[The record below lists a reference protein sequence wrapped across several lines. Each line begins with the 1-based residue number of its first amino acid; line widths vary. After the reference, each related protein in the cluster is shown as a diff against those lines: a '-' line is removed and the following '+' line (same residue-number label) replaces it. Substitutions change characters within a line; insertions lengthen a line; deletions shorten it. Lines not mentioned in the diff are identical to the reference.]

1 MNTQNINIIAID
13 IAKSSLQVQ
22 TENSSFTVGNDKGG
36 FQRLSKHLSKLS
48 KPHVVCEATGG
59 YERPLVRHLFE
70 KEVLVSVVNPS
81 TVRAFAKGEGIKA
94 KTDPI
99 DAKMLL
105 KYGQTRELKPSQR
118 PDPAREE
125 LAALMDRRSQLSD
138 SLTREKNRLDKEPV
152 FTRKLI
158 EKSARFLE
166 KQIEEVD
173 KRIEGILTSNE
184 ALCTTVD
191 RMTKVKGVGRTT
203 ALTILSY
210 LPDLDTLTRGQMVS
224 LTGLAPFNRES
235 GKTRSRAFI
244 QGGRAK
250 VRKCLYMAAKCAA
263 QHNDVIKTY
272 VTRLVD
278 AGQPYKSALVAAMRK
293 ILICLRSL
301 LMNPKFKLA

>member
-1 MNTQNINIIAID
+1 MNTQNINIIAVD

-99 DAKMLL
+99 DAKILL

-158 EKSARFLE
+158 EKSTRFLE

-191 RMTKVKGVGRTT
+191 RMTEVKGVGRTT

-224 LTGLAPFNRES
+224 LTGLAPFNR
-235 GKTRSRAFI
+235 
-244 QGGRAK
+244 
-250 VRKCLYMAAKCAA
+250 
-263 QHNDVIKTY
+263 
-272 VTRLVD
+272 
-278 AGQPYKSALVAAMRK
+278 GQPKRVR
-293 ILICLRSL
+293 RR
-301 LMNPKFKLA
+301 F

>member
-1 MNTQNINIIAID
+1 MNTQNKNIIAID
-13 IAKSSLQVQ
+13 IAKSTLQVQ
-22 TENSSFTVGNDKGG
+22 TENSSFVIGNDKGG
-36 FQRLSKHLSKLS
+36 FKRLDKQLSKLS

-70 KEVLVSVVNPS
+70 QEVSVSVVNPS

-138 SLTREKNRLDKEPV
+138 SLTREKNRLDKDPA

-158 EKSARFLE
+158 EKSVRFLE

-173 KRIEGILTSNE
+173 KRIEGILASNDS
-184 ALCTTVD
+184 LTKLVD
-191 RMTKVKGVGRTT
+191 RMTEVKGVGKTT
-203 ALTILSY
+203 ALTILAY
-210 LPDLDTLTRGQMVS
+210 LPDLDSLSRGQMVS
-224 LTGLAPFNRES
+224 LSGLAPFNRES

-250 VRKCLYMAAKCAA
+250 VRKCLYMAAQSAA

-272 VTRLVD
+272 VTRLMD

-301 LMNPKFKLA
+301 LMNPKFRLA